1 MRKTYLS
8 HKNNKIILRHFLKL
22 FFLEYSSEGESC
34 KDIKRF
40 VLYLRDDSRN

>member
-22 FFLEYSSEGESC
+22 FFLEYFSEGESC
-34 KDIKRF
+34 KDIKHF
-40 VLYLRDDSRN
+40 VLYLRDDSGN